1 MAQKR
6 DSEAGLK
13 PHADMRQL
21 SAAGGAIAFPRP
33 RPTSSGMTRSDQG
46 GRPPE
51 RPRSEPEIIPP
62 GRSGGRDDSQS
73 HIWVWAADRE
83 GMRRANVT
91 LPGPFT
97 IFLALALVA
106 MVAGLIVILVLGAVI
121 IWVPIFVLAICGLL
135 IAAAV
140 RQYWW
145 RFRRWLSPH

>member
-1 MAQKR
+1 M
-6 DSEAGLK
+6 
-13 PHADMRQL
+13 
-21 SAAGGAIAFPRP
+21 
-33 RPTSSGMTRSDQG
+33 TSSDQG
-46 GRPPE
+46 PSD

-62 GRSGGRDDSQS
+62 DRRGGRRSDSQS
-73 HIWVWAADRE
+73 HVWVWVADRE

-121 IWVPIFVLAICGLL
+121 IWIPIFVLAIVGLL
-135 IAAAV
+135 IAAAA

-145 RFRRWLSPH
+145 RFRRWLAQR